1 MFYIIKGKAM
11 PNKKQT
17 SIKFTNND
25 CNFKV
30 TNPEL
35 TSYLY
40 FPLANESGMM
50 SSITPDLKGDAKISN
65 NHFLLTPV
73 SAEDLHNSNSNRN
86 FWVKTKDFVWSATG
100 NSSHQRAK
108 KFADTLDEE
117 VTLEAGLLW
126 QKVKRRNVKL
136 GIQAEI
142 INFVPSAKNQ
152 VELMEVTLTNIGSK
166 TLTITPIAAIPIY
179 GRSADNLR
187 DHRNVTSLLH
197 QIKTTNHGV
206 FVKPTLSFDE
216 RGHQQN
222 DVSYGVFGSDFQEN
236 SPIGF
241 FPIVEDFIGEG
252 GSLDLPEAVI
262 SKQSLLVQKGESF
275 DGYEAIG
282 AMQFEEIS
290 LEPGDKADFRLVLS
304 IQQSDDFSKD
314 LEFLSKEN
322 FSNALKET
330 ENFWEKKLDSLTV
343 KTKDQNFDLWFR
355 WVTLQPILRRIYGC
369 SFLPHHDYGRGG
381 RGWRDLWQDCLALLL
396 MEPGEVRNLLFN
408 NFAGVRV
415 DGSNANIIGSNP
427 GDFFADRNN
436 IPRVW
441 MDHGV
446 WPFLTTKLY
455 IDQSGDL
462 AFLLEEQS
470 YFKDKHTK
478 RCTGFDK
485 LWRPEDGTVLQEKN
499 GNTYKGS
506 ILEHILVQHLT
517 AFFNAGE
524 HNHILLEGGDW
535 NDGLDMARQRG
546 ESVAF
551 TALYGGNLLALSNLL
566 KAIEKQ
572 LNIKN
577 ISIAE
582 EIVLLLDTLKNG
594 IDYDS
599 IQSKRDLLSLYFDSC
614 SHTIKGKKLD
624 ILIKDLASDL
634 QQKGNWILEHIRG
647 NEWINSEKGNSWFNG
662 YYDNDGNRLEG
673 DHEKG
678 VRMTLTGQAFTL
690 MSGVANEKQAK
701 EIVNAVNK
709 FLWDDS
715 IGGPRLNTN
724 FGEVLMNM
732 GRLFGFAY
740 GHKENG
746 AMFSHMAVMYAFGL
760 YHRGFA
766 HEGYK
771 ILDSIFQHCMNFEKS
786 RIFPGIPEYFND
798 RGRGMYN
805 YLTGSASWYLYVLLT
820 QSFGV
825 RGHLGDLLLEPKL
838 TLSQFDSEGKTSV
851 STLFADKKLNVIYN
865 NPAKKDYGDYVIT
878 EILINDSKV
887 EFKKFNNG
895 ALILKETISQ
905 LSSDDVNT
913 IFVELA

>member
-1 MFYIIKGKAM
+1 MS
-11 PNKKQT
+11 NKKQT
-17 SIKFTNND
+17 SIQFTNNNG
-25 CNFKV
+25 NFKV
-30 TNPEL
+30 INPDL

-50 SSITPDLKGDAKISN
+50 SSITPELKGDAKTSN

-100 NSSHQRAK
+100 NSASQRAN
-108 KFADTLDEE
+108 KFEKNHQE
-117 VTLEAGLLW
+117 KVILEAGLLW
-126 QKVKRRNVKL
+126 QKVTRKNSRF

-142 INFVPSAKNQ
+142 TNFVPSTNNQ
-152 VELMEVTLTNIGSK
+152 VELMEVTLTNIGNK
-166 TLTITPIAAIPIY
+166 PLIITPIAAIPIY

-197 QIKTTNHGV
+197 KIKTTTHGII
-206 FVKPTLSFDE
+206 VKPTLSFDE
-216 RGHQQN
+216 RGHQEN
-222 DVSYGVFGSDFQEN
+222 DVSYAVFGSDFQEN
-236 SPIGF
+236 PPVGF
-241 FPIVEDFIGEG
+241 IPVVEDFIGEG
-252 GSLDLPEAVI
+252 GSLDLPEAVV
-262 SKQSLLVQKGESF
+262 SKQNSLVQNGESF
-275 DGYEAIG
+275 KGYEAIG
-282 AMQFEEIS
+282 ALLFEEIS
-290 LEPGDKADFRLVLS
+290 LQPGAKADFRLVLS
-304 IQQSDDFSKD
+304 IQNSNDFSKD

-322 FSNALKET
+322 FSKAFKDTET
-330 ENFWEKKLDSLTV
+330 FWQKKLDSLTV
-343 KTKDQNFDLWFR
+343 KTEDQNFDLWFR

-396 MEPGEVRNLLFN
+396 MEPGEVRNLLFS
-408 NFAGVRV
+408 NFAGVRI
-415 DGSNANIIGSNP
+415 DGSNANIIGNNP
-427 GDFFADRNN
+427 GEFFADRNN

-446 WPFLTTKLY
+446 WPFLTTKLFV
-455 IDQSGDL
+455 DQSGDL
-462 AFLLEEQS
+462 TFLLEEQS

-478 RCTGFDK
+478 RCTGFDD
-485 LWRPEDGTVLQEKN
+485 LWRSEDGTVLRQEN
-499 GNTYKGS
+499 GNEYKGS

-517 AFFNAGE
+517 AFFNVGE

-551 TALYGGNLLALSNLL
+551 TAMYGSNLLALSDLL

-572 LNIKN
+572 LNVEN
-577 ISIAE
+577 LPIAE
-582 EIVLLLDTLKNG
+582 EVVLLLDTLKNG
-594 IDYDS
+594 INYDS
-599 IQSKRDLLSLYFDSC
+599 IQSKRDLLSQYFDSC
-614 SHTIKGKKLD
+614 GHTINGKKLD
-624 ILIKDLASDL
+624 ISIEDLARDL

-647 NEWINSEKGNSWFNG
+647 TEWINSEKGNSWFNG
-662 YYDNDGNRLEG
+662 YYDNDENRLEG

-690 MSGVANEKQAK
+690 MSGVATEKQTT
-701 EIVNAVNK
+701 EIVNAVNN

-746 AMFSHMAVMYAFGL
+746 AMFSHMAVMYAYGL

-766 HEGYK
+766 YEGYK
-771 ILDSIFQHCMNFEKS
+771 VLDTIFQHCMNFEKS
-786 RIFPGIPEYFND
+786 RIYPGIPEYFNN

-825 RGHLGDLLLEPKL
+825 RGHLGDLLLDPKL
-838 TLSQFDSEGKTSV
+838 TLSQFDSESKTSV
-851 STLFADKKLNVIYN
+851 STLFADKKLDVIYH
-865 NPAKKDYGDYVIT
+865 NPFKKDFGDYAVT
-878 EILINDSKV
+878 EISINDTIIQF
-887 EFKKFNNG
+887 EIFDNG
-895 ALILKETISQ
+895 ALLSKETISQ
-905 LSSDDVNT
+905 LNSDTINT
-913 IFVELA
+913 ISVQLS

>member
-1 MFYIIKGKAM
+1 MS
-11 PNKKQT
+11 NKKQT
-17 SIKFTNND
+17 TIQFTKNNG
-25 CNFKV
+25 NFKV
-30 TNPEL
+30 INPDL

-40 FPLANESGMM
+40 FPLTNESGMM
-50 SSITPDLKGDAKISN
+50 SSITPDLKGDAKTSN
-65 NHFLLTPV
+65 NHFLLTRE

-100 NSSHQRAK
+100 NSAHQRAN
-108 KFADTLDEE
+108 KFDDNSDEE

-126 QKVKRRNVKL
+126 QKVIQKNFRF

-142 INFVPSAKNQ
+142 TNFVPAADNT
-152 VELMEVTLTNIGSK
+152 VELMEVTLTNIGKKVLS
-166 TLTITPIAAIPIY
+166 ITPIAAIPIY

-197 QIKTTNHGV
+197 KIKTSNHGV
-206 FVKPTLSFDE
+206 IVKPTLSFDE
-216 RGHQQN
+216 RGHQEN
-222 DVSYGVFGSDFQEN
+222 DVSYGVFGSDYQEN
-236 SPIGF
+236 PPVGF

-252 GSLDLPEAVI
+252 GCLDLPEAVI
-262 SKQSLLVQKGESF
+262 SNQSSHVQTGESF
-275 DGYEAIG
+275 EGYEAIG
-282 AMQFEEIS
+282 ALQFEEIF
-290 LEPGDKADFRLVLS
+290 LEPGGKADFRLVLS
-304 IQQSDDFSKD
+304 IRNSDDFSKD

-322 FSNALKET
+322 FSNTLKDT
-330 ENFWEKKLDSLTV
+330 ENFWRKKLDSLTTQ
-343 KTKDQNFDLWFR
+343 TKDQNFDLWFR

-408 NFAGVRV
+408 NFAGVRF

-427 GDFFADRNN
+427 GEFFADRNN

-462 AFLLEEQS
+462 SFLLEEQS

-478 RCTGFDK
+478 RCTGFDE
-485 LWRPEDGTVLQEKN
+485 LWRPEVGTVLRQEN

-517 AFFNAGE
+517 AFFNVGE

-551 TALYGGNLLALSNLL
+551 TALYGSNLIALSDLI
-566 KAIEKQ
+566 KAIKKK

-577 ISIAE
+577 IPIAE
-582 EIVLLLDTLKNG
+582 EIVLLLDTLTNG
-594 IDYDS
+594 INYDS
-599 IQSKRDLLSLYFDSC
+599 IQSKRELLSLYFDS
-614 SHTIKGKKLD
+614 SNHTIKGKKVD
-624 ILIKDLASDL
+624 ISIKELTNDL
-634 QQKGNWILEHIRG
+634 QKKGNWILEHIRG

-690 MSGVANEKQAK
+690 MSGVATNEQAI

-724 FGEVLMNM
+724 FGEVIMNM

-746 AMFSHMAVMYAFGL
+746 AMFSHMAVMYAYGL

-771 ILDSIFQHCMNFEKS
+771 ILDTIFQHCMNFEKS

-825 RGHLGDLLLEPKL
+825 RGHLGDLLLKPKL
-838 TLSQFDSEGKTSV
+838 TLCQFDGEGKTSV
-851 STLFADKKLNVIYN
+851 ATLFANKKLNVIYH
-865 NPAKKDYGDYVIT
+865 NPNKKDYGDYEVT
-878 EILINDSKV
+878 EICINDSKTQF
-887 EFKKFNNG
+887 EKFVKG
-895 ALILKETISQ
+895 ALLSKETISQ
-905 LSSDDVNT
+905 LNSENVNT
-913 IFVELA
+913 ISVQLS